1 MLSVRVAGALLR
13 SGTQIGSMKVLARAL
28 LGLVV
33 VLAIVVGIAF
43 FNLNRLV
50 RRGVERGGTDSL
62 RLSTVLDSARVG
74 LLGGKLNLHQLR
86 IASPSGFSAPQ
97 MLTLGDLDVKVRL
110 PELRRTPIHVESLAI
125 EKPTLIVEQSGGTLN
140 FRKAMQMKPSR
151 PSSGEPMKLVID
163 QLKLVDAHVILR
175 PGLPGLASEIDVPV
189 PSLTMKNVG
198 QGKGAQNGAAI
209 KDVAMQI
216 IAALAG
222 RAAQSG
228 ALPAQL
234 KALLHLNVGQVMGQL
249 DALAQ
254 KEISAAIPGQL
265 GSAVSDVAKDP
276 GSIVRDPAGALKG
289 LGGIAGGKAKQA
301 RPSGKAPAR
310 QP

>member
-1 MLSVRVAGALLR
+1 
-13 SGTQIGSMKVLARAL
+13 MKLLARAL

-33 VLAIVVGIAF
+33 VLAIVLGIAF
-43 FNLNRLV
+43 LNLNRLV
-50 RRGVERGGTDSL
+50 RGAVEREGTASL

-74 LLGGKLNLHQLR
+74 LLGGKLDLHQLR
-86 IASPSGFSAPQ
+86 IASPRGFPAPQ

-110 PELRRTPIHVESLAI
+110 PELRRTPIHVETLAI

-140 FRKAMQMKPSR
+140 FRKAMQLMPSR

-163 QLKLVDAHVILR
+163 QLKLEDAHVILR

-198 QGKGAQNGAAI
+198 RGKGAENGAAI
-209 KDVAMQI
+209 KDVALQI
-216 IAALAG
+216 VAALAG
-222 RAAQSG
+222 RAAQAD
-228 ALPAQL
+228 ALPAQV
-234 KALLHLNVGQVMGQL
+234 KALLHLNAGQVMGQL

-276 GSIVRDPAGALKG
+276 GSIARDPAGALKG
-289 LGGIAGGKAKQA
+289 LGGIAGGKAQQA

-310 QP
+310 PR